1 MKKPRTL
8 LIIALTLF
16 SFITLT
22 TSCAHSP
29 ADFVNPMV
37 GTDEHGHTFPG
48 AIVPFGQ
55 IQPGPDTRQSGWDG
69 CSGYHY
75 SDDTIYGFSHTHL
88 NGTGCEDYGDIM
100 LMPYPTDEGFDCG
113 EFLQKGYADHF
124 DHKNEVAEPGYYK
137 VLLDG
142 TKTTVELTTTERV
155 AMHRYT
161 FGKNCEKVIVIDL
174 NHRDKL
180 VEGYIRYDGKTIT
193 GYRNS
198 KAWNPDQS
206 VYFAM
211 KCDNITGVDFLADS
225 TLAVIYIGS
234 DSPVVEAQVAISS
247 VDEEGAM
254 KNLKTAEG
262 MTFDQVKNQAREQWN
277 QELSKIEINGGSK
290 EQKRTF
296 YTALYHC
303 MTSPYLYSDADG
315 RYRGMDKEIHQ
326 TDGKHQMYTVFSLWD
341 TYRALHPLLNM
352 IDKKRSEDFIYSML
366 RQYEQGGELTMWELW
381 GHETRC
387 MIGYHACPVI
397 LDAAINGII
406 DDWSIEE
413 KTKLLEGMIATAN
426 MDALGRREYAR
437 DGFLSSELDNESVSK
452 TLEYAYDDWCI
463 AQYAKWVDGQRT
475 TVDGQQSMEMDLDGI
490 YDEYMLRSQSW
501 KNIMDENGFM
511 HARRNGGWL
520 TPFDPT
526 EVNNNYTE
534 GNCWQYS
541 SYVPHDLL
549 GWAEMIGG
557 TDKAIEFLDSLFLGS
572 SNMTGREQVDITGVI
587 GQYAHGNE
595 PSHHAAYLYTYFG
608 QPEKTRELVHKICNE
623 LYTSAPD
630 GDCGNEDCG
639 QMGAWY
645 VLSSIGMYP
654 VCPGSGDFVTT
665 EPIFG
670 QITMHIDGQEPLVI
684 DRKKWPQGKYWNK
697 GQFYDEPVK
706 FDHRAITQVP
716 LFNDWQMSFA
726 GTQKMTIANRK
737 GDKIYYTIDGT
748 PPDSNATLYNGPI
761 EVNNDCTIKAVA
773 YNPQSGYSKMV
784 EHQMIKFEE
793 DKTISYL
800 IEPAPQY
807 SEGGA
812 KALINR
818 LHGTS
823 NYRIGG
829 WQGWQTD
836 MEVVIDLLDN
846 KTIRS
851 IDCGFLRDMK
861 SWIFLPKGMV
871 VEISNDGKTYTPY
884 GNIENTKPAL
894 KEEEE
899 IPTVEH
905 LTIHGNARGRYIKV
919 RCINYGPLPQW
930 HVSPGEPAWL
940 FVDEVS
946 VDCAH

>member
-1 MKKPRTL
+1 MKKRNTMIHSLFAAAAAAIL
-8 LIIALTLF
+8 LA
-16 SFITLT
+16 
-22 TSCAHSP
+22 SCSTEL
-29 ADFVNPMV
+29 ADYVNPMV
-37 GTDEHGHTFPG
+37 GTDAHGHTFPG

-55 IQPGPDTRQSGWDG
+55 IQPGPDTRQNGWDG

-100 LMPYPTDEGFDCG
+100 LMPYPTDEGFDIG
-113 EFLQKGYADHF
+113 VFGQKGYADHF
-124 DHKNEVAEPGYYK
+124 DHKNERAEAGYYK

-142 TKTTVELTTTERV
+142 TGTTVELTTTERV
-155 AMHRYT
+155 AFHRYT
-161 FGKNCEKVIVIDL
+161 FGRNSEKVVVIDL

-211 KCDNITGVDFLADS
+211 KCDNIQQIDYLADS
-225 TLAVIYIGS
+225 TLAVVYIGG

-247 VDEEGAM
+247 VDEEGAK
-254 KNLKTAEG
+254 KNLSTAEG
-262 MTFDQVKNQAREQWN
+262 LTFDQVRQQARQLWN
-277 QELSKIEINGGSK
+277 QELGKIEVNGGSK

-303 MTSPYLYSDADG
+303 MTSPYIYSDVDG
-315 RYRGMDKEIHQ
+315 RYRGMDKAVHQ
-326 TDGKHQMYTVFSLWD
+326 TDGRHQMYSVFSLWD

-397 LDAAINGII
+397 LDAAKNGII
-406 DDWSIEE
+406 DSWNQEE
-413 KTKLLEGMIATAN
+413 KARLLEGMLATAN

-437 DGFLSSELDNESVSK
+437 DGFLSSELDNESISK

-463 AQYAKWVDGQRT
+463 AQYAKWLQ
-475 TVDGQQSMEMDLDGI
+475 GQQTTTDMDLDAV
-490 YDEYMLRSQSW
+490 YDEYMLRAQSW
-501 KNIMDENGFM
+501 KNVMDNNGFM

-534 GNCWQYS
+534 ANCWQYS
-541 SYVPHDLL
+541 TYVPHDVL

-557 TDKAIEFLDSLFLGS
+557 REKAVEFLDSLFLGS
-572 SNMTGREQVDITGVI
+572 SEMTGRNQVDITGVI

-595 PSHHAAYLYTYFG
+595 PSHHAAYLYSYLG
-608 QPEKTRELVHKICNE
+608 HPEKTKELVHKICNE
-623 LYTSAPD
+623 LYTSQPD

-645 VLSSIGMYP
+645 VLSAMGMYP
-654 VCPGSGDFVTT
+654 VCPGSGDYVTT

-670 QITMHIDGQEPLVI
+670 QVTLHLDGREPLVI
-684 DRKKWPQGKYWNK
+684 DRNKWPQGKFWNN
-697 GQFYDEPVK
+697 GEFYDDPVE
-706 FDHRAITQVP
+706 FDHRDITLVP
-716 LFNDWQMSFA
+716 LFDDWQLSFA
-726 GTQKMTIANRK
+726 GTKQLSIANRN
-737 GDKIYYTIDGT
+737 GDKIYYTLDGKTPDTNSTLLDGT
-748 PPDSNATLYNGPI
+748 I
-761 EVNNDCTIKAVA
+761 EVNSDLTIKAIA
-773 YNPQSGYSKMV
+773 YNAKSGYSKMV

-812 KALINR
+812 NALVNR

-836 MEVVIDLLDN
+836 MEVVIDLLETRTVN
-846 KTIRS
+846 S

-861 SWIFLPKGMV
+861 SWIFLPQGMS
-871 VEISNDGKTYTPY
+871 VEISNDGKDYTLF
-884 GNIENTKPAL
+884 GECRNTKPAL

-899 IPTVEH
+899 IPAVEH
-905 LTIHGNARGRYIKV
+905 LAVTGSKSGRYLKV
-919 RCINYGPLPQW
+919 KCQNYGPLPQW
-930 HVSPGEPAWL
+930 HVSPGEKAWL
-940 FVDEVS
+940 FVDEIEINYNKGQKR
-946 VDCAH
+946 